1 MKINEIKCDSKKL
14 ACSLLESV
22 KKYLE
27 GSNNSQISNE
37 YMANVIKS
45 VLLYLDPNYKFND

>member
-1 MKINEIKCDSKKL
+1 MKINEIKCDSKEL

-27 GSNNSQISNE
+27 VSNNSQISKD